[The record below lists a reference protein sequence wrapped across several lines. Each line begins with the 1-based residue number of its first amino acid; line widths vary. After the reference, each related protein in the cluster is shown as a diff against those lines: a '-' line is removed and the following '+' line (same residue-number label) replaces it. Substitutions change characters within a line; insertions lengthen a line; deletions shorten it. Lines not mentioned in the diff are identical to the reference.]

1 MKKLPLMTTGFLIRN
16 LGGLKEVAQ
25 YLSIAERKELS
36 GHSPEGKRKKK
47 TREFVS
53 TKPFYYLKDK

>member
-1 MKKLPLMTTGFLIRN
+1 
-16 LGGLKEVAQ
+16 VAQ